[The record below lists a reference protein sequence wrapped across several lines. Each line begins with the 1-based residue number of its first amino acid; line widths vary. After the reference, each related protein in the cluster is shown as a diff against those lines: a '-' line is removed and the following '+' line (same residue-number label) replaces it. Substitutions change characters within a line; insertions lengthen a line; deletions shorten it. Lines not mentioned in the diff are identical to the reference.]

1 MNNALSLFDK
11 HSKLLEDAIAALK
24 TRGYYTPYPESP
36 KAYAE
41 DGDAKGKTYISTV
54 MNNNFGELKQDGA
67 TSWIGEE
74 ISPYLQMG
82 IGVKYPTVDT
92 NTYIQRAEA
101 AQKVWSKLSPQM
113 RAGLLIEAL
122 DRMKS
127 RFFDITYAT
136 MHTTGQSY
144 MMSFQ
149 ASGPH
154 SNDRALEAVATGF
167 AELTKMVT
175 AADWIKPMGKFDLK
189 LHKNWKA
196 MPKGIGL
203 VIGCSTFPIWN
214 TVPGLF
220 ANLITG
226 NVSIVKPHPKAI
238 LPIAIYIGEIQQVFA
253 ENGIDT
259 NVVQLATDTLDNPIT
274 KQLAE
279 HSSVKLIDYTG
290 GSSFGGYIE
299 SLPKTVFTEKAGV
312 NSIIIDSTNDMKAML
327 GNIAFSAS
335 LYSGQMCTAPQNIF
349 IPETG
354 VQTPEGTVSFEDTVA
369 HLCAAI
375 TGLVDNPKAGAPTLG
390 AIQSDLTMNRVKQ
403 LGTLGGKIV
412 LESKTI
418 TNEEFKDARIA
429 TPAVIVM
436 DSADYV
442 LYNQECFGPIVF
454 VIKTA
459 STVESV
465 NLASKLAMEKGAIT
479 CGAYCTNEQMSAM
492 IEEQM
497 NLAFTPVSFN
507 FINAAFI
514 NSHAAFSDFHVTGG
528 NPAGNAS
535 LTSTEFIVKRF
546 VWVGNRYY
554 A

>member
-1 MNNALSLFDK
+1 MNNTTSLFEK
-11 HSKLLEDAIAALK
+11 HHELINDSIAALK
-24 TRGYYTPYPESP
+24 TRGYYTPYPETP

-41 DGDAKGKTYISTV
+41 DGDAKARSFISST
-54 MNNNFGELKQDGA
+54 MNSNFSELMQGE
-67 TSWIGEE
+67 TSEWIGEE
-74 ISPYLQMG
+74 VSPYLQMG
-82 IGVKYPTVDT
+82 IGVKYPSYGIAH
-92 NTYIQRAEA
+92 YITSAKK
-101 AQKVWSKLSPQM
+101 AQKQWGAVSIED

-122 DRMKS
+122 EKIKA

-154 SNDRALEAVATGF
+154 SNDRALEAIVTGYV
-167 AELTKMVT
+167 ELTKIVNE
-175 AADWIKPMGKFDLK
+175 AEWVKPMGKFDLK
-189 LHKNWKA
+189 LKKNWHPI
-196 MPKGIGL
+196 PKGLGL

-238 LPIAIYIGEIQQVFA
+238 LPIAIVIAELQHVFSD
-253 ENGIDT
+253 NGIDPC
-259 NVVQLATDTLDNPIT
+259 VVQLAVDTLASPIT
-274 KQLAE
+274 KELAE
-279 HSSVKLIDYTG
+279 HKDIKVVDYTG
-290 GSSFGGYIE
+290 GSEFGNYIE

-312 NSIIIDSTNDMKAML
+312 NSIILDSVHDLKAVL

-349 IPETG
+349 VPSGGIDANGENIG
-354 VQTPEGTVSFEDTVA
+354 FDDVVK
-369 HLCAAI
+369 HLCDSI

-390 AIQSDLTMNRVKQ
+390 AIQAEITLQRVK
-403 LGTLGGKIV
+403 GANALGGTVV
-412 LESKTI
+412 LESKQI

-429 TPAVIVM
+429 TPAVIVVNEN
-436 DSADYV
+436 DYEF
-442 LYNQECFGPIVF
+442 YNKECFGPIIF
-454 VIKTA
+454 VVKTV
-459 STVESV
+459 STISS
-465 NLASKLAMEKGAIT
+465 LAHAKRLAIEKGAIT
-479 CGAYCTNEQMSAM
+479 CGAYTTNETTMHM
-492 IEEQM
+492 IESEM
-497 NLAFTPVSFN
+497 NEAFTPVSFN
-507 FINAAFI
+507 FVGAAFI

-535 LTSTEFIVKRF
+535 LTTTEFIVRRF
-546 VWVGNRYY
+546 VWVGNRF